1 MIPVRLLGTGS
12 VLAGRRVDTLELAAR
27 AMPKRNAEEIARRIG
42 ISTRYWVEPGTTA
55 ASLATEALRRALE
68 SSGCQAKDLRRII
81 FVSSNGGDTL
91 SPANAHAVTA
101 ALGLDDTCDGFDLS
115 NACTGFLSAFDLAAR
130 SVATGLGPVAVVA
143 AETFS
148 RHLSADVPRS
158 YLVMADAAGAVVL
171 GEGRPG
177 EGILASHLRSSSDV
191 RGQVTVTHPTFTGKP
206 STIEFDATYDAL
218 ADSAVNR
225 MASSSRTVAAAAGVP
240 IGEVEW
246 FLPHQ
251 PNGRIMELLVERLE
265 INPARTV
272 PVVDEI
278 GSVGAASI
286 PVSLD
291 RLFRRGGVKAGDR
304 LLLTAVGAGTGYG
317 ALLHRVAP

>member
-12 VLAGRRVDTLELAAR
+12 VLTGRRWDTSELGAR
-27 AMPKRNAEEIARRIG
+27 AMPTRNPSELARRIG
-42 ISTRYWVEPGTTA
+42 ITTRYWVEPGTSA
-55 ASLATEALRRALE
+55 VSLATEALRRALE
-68 SSGCQAKDLRRII
+68 SARCEARDLRRII

-91 SPANAHAVTA
+91 SPANVHAVSA
-101 ALGLDDTCDGFDLS
+101 ELGLDDTCDGFDLG
-115 NACTGFLSAFDLAAR
+115 NACTGFLSAYDVAAR
-130 SVATGLGPVAVVA
+130 SVATGLGPVAVVV

-148 RHLSADVPRS
+148 RHLSPEVPRS

-177 EGILASHLRSSSDV
+177 EGILASHLRSSADV

-206 STIEFDATYDAL
+206 STIEFEATYDAL
-218 ADSAVNR
+218 AESAVHR
-225 MASSSRTVAAAAGVP
+225 MASASRRVAEAAGVP
-240 IGEVEW
+240 LHAVEW

-251 PNGRIMELLVERLE
+251 PNGRILDLVLERLE
-265 INPARTV
+265 IAPSRTV

-291 RLFRRGGVKAGDR
+291 RLFRRGLRPGDR

-317 ALLHRVAP
+317 ALLHQVAP